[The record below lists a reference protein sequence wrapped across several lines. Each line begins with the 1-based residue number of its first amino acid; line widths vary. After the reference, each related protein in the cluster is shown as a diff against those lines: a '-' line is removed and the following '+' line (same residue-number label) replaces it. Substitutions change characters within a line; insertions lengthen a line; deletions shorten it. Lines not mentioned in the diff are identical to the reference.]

1 MSSASEFLVLSG
13 RDLANRTIRAQRDT
27 IRDQGSQLAKMQYLM
42 DLMVEEL
49 LVEQHMRAKCE
60 ASDVKVYTS
69 KDYLWECPDYED
81 DPRAWQR
88 WKVLHPWLNDLDE
101 DERAWRCAEGTI
113 KALNRKLT
121 RAAKEVMDLR
131 IKAARA
137 AFRRID
143 SEGEVAVLKKR
154 LERLRRR
161 VEKQSGD
168 EHGDGLIGLAVFGN
182 QLCCEV

>member
-1 MSSASEFLVLSG
+1 M
-13 RDLANRTIRAQRDT
+13 
-27 IRDQGSQLAKMQYLM
+27 IRDQGCQLAKMQYLM
-42 DLMVEEL
+42 DLMVEDIEEL
-49 LVEQHMRAKCE
+49 LVEQHMHAKCE
-60 ASDVKVYTS
+60 ASNVTVYTS

-88 WKVLHPWLNDLDE
+88 WKGMHPWLNDLDE

-121 RAAKEVMDLR
+121 RAAKEVMNLK

-137 AFRRID
+137 AFPRID
-143 SEGEVAVLKKR
+143 AEGEVAVLKKR

-161 VEKQSGD
+161 VEQQSTD
-168 EHGDGLIGLAVFGN
+168 EHADGRIGLVAFEN
-182 QLCCEV
+182 WLCCEL